1 MGQIKTPVHWGDYKD
16 PELDHPP
23 DTKYQ
28 DCGLFDADG
37 GIVIDLGVDHYEQ
50 IWEDYPTPKHR
61 AEIVQAVNAHD
72 ALVKAAKA
80 ALKYDE
86 SIAGRATR
94 GEYDMAG
101 SHAVGEGDDL
111 DALYLDWITK
121 SGAAIKLAKGE

>member
-1 MGQIKTPVHWGDYKD
+1 MELHINGQETSHGGVALSDINGRTVAIVYLDVVSTKWAPGKETLER
-16 PELDHPP
+16 PENAPSVAL
-23 DTKYQ
+23 
-28 DCGLFDADG
+28 ADF
-37 GIVIDLGVDHYEQ
+37 
-50 IWEDYPTPKHR
+50 
-61 AEIVQAVNAHD
+61 IVQAANAHD